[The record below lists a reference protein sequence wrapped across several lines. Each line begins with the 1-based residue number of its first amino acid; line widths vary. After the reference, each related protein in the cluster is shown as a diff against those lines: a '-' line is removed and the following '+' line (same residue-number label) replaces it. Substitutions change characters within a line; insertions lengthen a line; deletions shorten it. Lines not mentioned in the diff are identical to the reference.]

1 MNRSKAIG
9 VVRILGMVFFMA
21 QGLAF
26 AQEGFPS
33 RAIQIIVPNPPGGVA
48 DLHARYI
55 SEAMQKFIKQ
65 PVVVVNKPGA
75 GGAVG
80 CQYVAT
86 SKADGYTLAAI
97 MPSFFIHPQVDVLF
111 GRTPTFRPE
120 QFRPVARLSADP
132 YLLVVHAESPW
143 KSFDDLVADAKRRP
157 TAITFGSAGL
167 YSGTHFSMEFIK
179 NAAGITI
186 RHVPYLGTGPSTTAL
201 LGRHVDTMTS
211 GPGPLMSQLKGGTL
225 RALGIT
231 SSKRLAI
238 LSGVPTFK
246 EMNYDVETYQGVG
259 LVVRKE
265 TPSAAMQVLRDAVR
279 QAVKTPDFM
288 EAMGKI
294 GTEVA
299 YLDEEEYYVE
309 AWQKENR
316 MFGDIIKRL
325 GKLE

>member
-1 MNRSKAIG
+1 
-9 VVRILGMVFFMA
+9 
-21 QGLAF
+21 
-26 AQEGFPS
+26 
-33 RAIQIIVPNPPGGVA
+33 
-48 DLHARYI
+48 
-55 SEAMQKFIKQ
+55 
-65 PVVVVNKPGA
+65 VNKPGA

-111 GRTPTFRPE
+111 GRPPTFRPE
-120 QFRPVARLSADP
+120 QFRPVAQLSADP

-143 KSFDDLVADAKRRP
+143 KSFDDLVVDAKRRP

-167 YSGTHFSMEFIK
+167 YSGTHFSMEIIK

-201 LGRHVDTMTS
+201 LGRHVDTITS
-211 GPGPLMSQLKGGTL
+211 GPGPLMAQLKGGTL
-225 RALGIT
+225 RALGVT

-238 LSGVPTFK
+238 LPGVPTFK
-246 EMNYDVETYQGVG
+246 EMNYDVETYQEVG

-279 QAVKTPDFM
+279 QAVKTPKFM
-288 EAMGKI
+288 EAMAKI

-299 YLDEEEYYVE
+299 YLDEDEYYVE
-309 AWQKENR
+309 AWEKETSVV
-316 MFGDIIKRL
+316 L
-325 GKLE
+325 Q